1 MMCYASCALLF
12 SISIPVSLRFG
23 PFRTAFRPISRYK
36 TAHFAVRNGPFCNI
50 LCASKLCVVN
60 LDVCMQGGVACL
72 SPHILQR
79 DCCAV
84 CCRCRGV
91 VLMLTAA
98 DLGILHHGLKILIIL
113 IFITAII
120 CAFNKF
126 SVTLQL

>member
-1 MMCYASCALLF
+1 
-12 SISIPVSLRFG
+12 
-23 PFRTAFRPISRYK
+23 
-36 TAHFAVRNGPFCNI
+36 
-50 LCASKLCVVN
+50 
-60 LDVCMQGGVACL
+60 MQGCGGECGNGAVMGVAW
-72 SPHILQR
+72 HWW
-79 DCCAV
+79 
-84 CCRCRGV
+84 RGV